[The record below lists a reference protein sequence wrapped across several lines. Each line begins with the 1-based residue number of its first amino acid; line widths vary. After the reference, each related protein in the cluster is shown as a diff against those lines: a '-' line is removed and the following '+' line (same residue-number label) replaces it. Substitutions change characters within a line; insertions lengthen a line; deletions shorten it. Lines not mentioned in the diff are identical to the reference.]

1 MSLLTPVTPMRR
13 KHRITRRLSLLFALN
28 CNVKVHHSNT
38 LTIISCACVNMPF
51 LSSTTQK
58 RFVVKTR
65 KDVRKYER
73 YVRGLWSKDTLA
85 ASITQLDSRCLMFG
99 SEVKLW
105 GGKCQENSY
114 SVRIAAFSLP
124 WIIYV
129 SALCFCC
136 LFWGIA
142 SLKMC
147 FCYSSFGNLVWTMC
161 LSVIFWL
168 LVFSVLQVAHVGGQ
182 GDGGHEGCVP
192 GFQVKKYQVMYRG
205 PFQKGQRLLQGQ

>member
-28 CNVKVHHSNT
+28 CNVKVHHSN
-38 LTIISCACVNMPF
+38 
-51 LSSTTQK
+51 TTQK

-147 FCYSSFGNLVWTMC
+147 FCYSSFGPLVWTMC

-168 LVFSVLQVAHVGGQ
+168 LVFSVLQVSHVGGQ

-205 PFQKGQRLLQGQ
+205 PFQKGQSLLQGQ

>member
-13 KHRITRRLSLLFALN
+13 KHRITQRLSLLFALN

-105 GGKCQENSY
+105 GGNAR
-114 SVRIAAFSLP
+114 RIPTVLELLLFLCHGLFMYLLYAFAV
-124 WIIYV
+124 Y
-129 SALCFCC
+129 
-136 LFWGIA
+136 
-142 SLKMC
+142 
-147 FCYSSFGNLVWTMC
+147 FGELH
-161 LSVIFWL
+161 L
-168 LVFSVLQVAHVGGQ
+168 
-182 GDGGHEGCVP
+182 
-192 GFQVKKYQVMYRG
+192 
-205 PFQKGQRLLQGQ
+205 